1 MSFPRPRTALF
12 LLVPLTVIGCSLLG
26 MRASAPEPPPEDFWD
41 ASSAWTARTLETMT
55 LEQKV
60 SQLFATR
67 AYGYYT
73 SQDDPAYRK
82 LVDLVERF
90 EIGGVIFFQGD
101 PVAQALMAND
111 LQRRARV
118 PLLISQDMEWG
129 PGMRVER
136 TTTFPRTMATG
147 ATRNPDFAYTVGY
160 VTAREARAL
169 GTHHVYAPVADVN
182 NNPLNP
188 IINVRSFG
196 EDPYLVADMV
206 TAFVRGMQDGG
217 VMATVKHFPGHGDTD
232 VDSHLDL
239 PVIPYDRTRLDSLEL
254 VPFRAAIRGGVMS
267 VMTAHLAFPRLEEDP
282 NVPGTLSPRITTDLL
297 RRDLGFRGLV
307 VTDGL
312 EMQGVTKHFGVG
324 EAAVRAL
331 EAGADVLLL
340 STDEYAAR
348 AAVLKAIRTGRL
360 SEARIDRSV
369 HRILRAKEW
378 AGLPQQRAVDLYA
391 IGRHVHTPYH
401 QALAEIIARASLTLL
416 RNEGDL
422 LPLLNAPRLFSVT
435 LSDSDD
441 PSTGQ
446 AFLRQL
452 RAHGTMRSLQTRLLD
467 RRSDEDDVEAI
478 LTDVARSNAD
488 VVIVPTYLYVR
499 DSSGRIGLSDE
510 HRRFLDRLIALGK
523 PVVVISF
530 GNPYMVIGLE
540 RQPAVYLA
548 AYGASEASQKAAA
561 QALFGQA
568 RIDGRLPITIPGV
581 HAFGEGLTIEQA
593 TLRRGFPEEVGLRSH
608 ALLRIDS
615 LLRAAIDE
623 RAFPGAAVA
632 VGRAGVLAKLD
643 GYGYLTYDSETPV
656 TPRTLFDLASL
667 TKVVATTTAAMK
679 LYEEGRLDLDAPV
692 VRYLPAFGANGKDRI
707 TIRQL
712 LTHTSGLVPF
722 RPFHTLGLTTRDAVI
737 QAILNETPVYEPGT
751 DMRYSDLGMITLA
764 LVIERIT
771 GQDFAT
777 YVREAVFEPLGMTHT
792 GFRPVGQT
800 DASVVPTEYDNGF
813 RKRLIQGEVHDETAW
828 ILGGTAGHAGLFSTA
843 EDLARFAHMLVN
855 EGRVNGQAF
864 LQPETIRL
872 FTTPVAPGMHT
883 RALGWDTR
891 SPEGYSSAGQYFG
904 PRSFGHTGF
913 TGTSLWIDPDQQ
925 LYVILLT
932 NRVYPTRENRAHI
945 AIRPQVADFAY
956 EAIAGPPAPLLPG
969 QAAGE

>member
-1 MSFPRPRTALF
+1 MFAPKRTALL
-12 LLVPLTVIGCSLLG
+12 LLVPLVFIGCSLLG
-26 MRASAPEPPPEDFWD
+26 MRSSVEDAPPEDLW
-41 ASSAWTARTLETMT
+41 SGRSAWTSRLLDGMT

-73 SQDDPAYRK
+73 SLDDPNYRK

-101 PVAQALMAND
+101 PVSQALFAND
-111 LQRRARV
+111 LQRRAEV

-129 PGMRVER
+129 PGQRVER
-136 TTTFPRTMATG
+136 ATTFPRTMATG
-147 ATRNPDFAYTVGY
+147 ATRDPAYAYTVGY
-160 VTAREARAL
+160 VTAKEARAL
-169 GTHHVYAPVADVN
+169 GTHQVYAPVADVN

-196 EDPYLVADMV
+196 EDPQLVADMV

-239 PVIPYDRTRLDSLEL
+239 PVIPYDRTRLDTLEL
-254 VPFRAAIRGGVMS
+254 IPFQAAVNTGVMS
-267 VMTAHLAFPRLEEDP
+267 VMTAHLAFPQLEDDP
-282 NVPGTLSPRITTDLL
+282 NVPGTLSPTITTSLL
-297 RRDLGFRGLV
+297 RQDLGFRGLV

-312 EMQGVTKHFGVG
+312 EMQGITKHFGVG

-348 AAVLKAIRTGRL
+348 AAVLEAIRTGRL
-360 SEARIDRSV
+360 TEARIDQSAHKV
-369 HRILRAKEW
+369 LRAKEW
-378 AGLPQQRAVDLYA
+378 AGLPTQRFVDLHD
-391 IGRHVHTPYH
+391 IGRNVHTQYH
-401 QALAEIIARASLTLL
+401 QALTEITARASLTLL

-422 LPLLNAPRLFSVT
+422 LPILTPQRAFSVI
-435 LSDSDD
+435 LSDNDN

-446 AFLRQL
+446 AFIRHLRTYGSLQ
-452 RAHGTMRSLQTRLLD
+452 TLQTRLLD
-467 RRSDEDDVEAI
+467 RRSDADDYEAV
-478 LTDVARSNAD
+478 LADAAQSTAD
-488 VVIVPTYLYVR
+488 VVIVPTYLFVR
-499 DSSGRIGLSDE
+499 DHSGRIGLSDE
-510 HRRFLDRLIALGK
+510 HRVFLDRLIALGK
-523 PVVVISF
+523 PVVVLSF

-548 AYGASEASQKAAA
+548 AYGASTASQKAAA

-568 RIDGRLPITIPGV
+568 RIDGALPITIPGV

-593 TLRRGFPEEVGLRSH
+593 TLRQGYPEEVGLRTDG
-608 ALLRIDS
+608 LLRIDS
-615 LLRAAIDE
+615 LLRTAIDQ
-623 RAFPGAAVA
+623 RAFPSAALA
-632 VGRAGVLAKLD
+632 VGRSEVLAKLE
-643 GYGYLTYDSETPV
+643 GYGYLTYQSETPV
-656 TPRTLFDLASL
+656 TPQTRFDLASL
-667 TKVVATTTAAMK
+667 TKVIATTTAAMK
-679 LYEEGRLDLDAPV
+679 LYEAGRLDLDAPV
-692 VRYLPAFGANGKDRI
+692 VRYLPAFGANGKDEI
-707 TIRQL
+707 TIRHL
-712 LTHTSGLVPF
+712 LTHTSGLIPF
-722 RPFHTLGLTTRDAVI
+722 RPFHTLGLTTREAVI
-737 QAILNETPVYEPGT
+737 QTIMNEEPVYEPGT

-777 YVREAVFEPLGMTHT
+777 YAKEAIFQPLGMDRT
-792 GFRPVGQT
+792 GFRPVGKA
-800 DASVVPTEYDNGF
+800 DVNVVPTEFDNGF
-813 RKRLIQGEVHDETAW
+813 RKRLVQGEVHDETAW

-843 EDLARFAHMLVN
+843 EDLARFAYMLVN
-855 EGRVNGQAF
+855 DGRANGRQF

-872 FTTPVAPGMHT
+872 FTTPVAPDAHT
-883 RALGWDTR
+883 RALGWDTK
-891 SPEGYSSAGQYFG
+891 SPEGYSSAGQHFG
-904 PRSFGHTGF
+904 PHSFGHTGF
-913 TGTSLWIDPDQQ
+913 TGTSFWIDPDQE

-932 NRVYPTRENRAHI
+932 NRVYPTRANRAHV

-956 EAIAGPPAPLLPG
+956 EAIAGPPEPLLP
-969 QAAGE
+969 ANASAE